1 MTDYAVLWIIFFVVV
16 ILSIGLAGYII
27 AKLQFTNNE
36 LVKENESLLKEL
48 DEAAEELRSAD
59 LAKERTNA
67 EKN

>member
-16 ILSIGLAGYII
+16 ILSLAVAGYII

-59 LAKERTNA
+59 FAKERKNA